1 MMKYKNFEEFK
12 SWFQDEV
19 VGINDN
25 KVLHDIVINLDVF
38 GPKKNIVDNVEF
50 IIKGDYSND
59 IIRSVYEN
67 AVNNDQKMIE
77 IYIEKIKTGN
87 FKDYEITVGCL
98 IGFVTCIYS
107 NYFILEVAAGE

>member
-1 MMKYKNFEEFK
+1 MENFEEFK
-12 SWFQDEV
+12 EWFGNEI

-25 KVLHDIVINLDVF
+25 KVLHDVVINLDIF

-77 IYIEKIKTGN
+77 IYI
-87 FKDYEITVGCL
+87 
-98 IGFVTCIYS
+98 
-107 NYFILEVAAGE
+107 

>member
-1 MMKYKNFEEFK
+1 MMKFKNFEEFK
-12 SWFQDEV
+12 NWFQEAIIV
-19 VGINDN
+19 INDN
-25 KVLHDIVINLDVF
+25 KVLHDVVVNLDVF

-87 FKDYEITVGCL
+87 FADYDIAIGCL